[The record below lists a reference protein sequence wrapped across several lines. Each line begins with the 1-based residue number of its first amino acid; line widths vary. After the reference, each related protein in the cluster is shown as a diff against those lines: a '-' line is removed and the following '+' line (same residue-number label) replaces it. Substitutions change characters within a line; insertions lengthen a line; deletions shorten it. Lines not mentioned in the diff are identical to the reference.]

1 MKRFPDGARVLFIGD
16 SITNTGLFMA
26 HVYDCYLRRFPGAG
40 IRMYN
45 AGVSGGSTASAL
57 AYYDRG
63 NGENYR
69 PTHAVVMLGVN
80 EVGRD
85 LYRPD
90 APKEGLAARRMD
102 CLRGFESRL
111 RSLTGLLGER
121 GVRLTLL
128 APTGVDETLDSPEMQ
143 RPGCDAA
150 IEYMGERVRLLAEE
164 IGADF
169 FNMHAAIRLLRVGN
183 ELTRPDRIH
192 PNERGYACMARAF
205 LAAQGLCEEPG
216 LDNLPPREELL
227 EANRARFEAEQD
239 VRALWNAEWLI
250 LRGVSGGPE
259 EKLAYMR
266 SYQGPGPF
274 FQSVADRYLRLNG
287 DLEAAQAREWICTEQ
302 CVNGGIQR

>member
-128 APTGVDETLDSPEMQ
+128 APTGVDETLDSPELQ

-169 FNMHAAIRLLRVGN
+169 FNMHAAMRLLRVGN

-192 PNERGYACMARAF
+192 PNERGYACMARSF
-205 LAAQGLCEEPG
+205 LAFQGLCEEPAP
-216 LDNLPPREELL
+216 DALPEVQPLL
-227 EANRARFEAEQD
+227 AENQARFGAEAD

-250 LRGVSGGPE
+250 LRGVPGGRE

-266 SYQGPGPF
+266 SYRAPTPF
-274 FQSVADRYLRLNG
+274 FQSVADSFLRLNG
-287 DLEAAQAREWICTEQ
+287 DLEAAQEREWAMTEQ
-302 CVNGGIQR
+302 CVNGGVQQ